1 MVKIDLQL
9 FTPNTFIMKRKIMFF
24 IGVVLFSYIT
34 SCKKI
39 EELLT
44 FYVND
49 ETTFTVENQFP
60 VDIPF
65 NIPTPDIESDSQE
78 EFENNNTR
86 ANLVK
91 NIYLNKLEL
100 SILSPEGTT
109 FSFLES
115 IHIFIS
121 TDDSNEIELAFKEN
135 IDEDTKKISMETS
148 DSRLDKYVK
157 SDTYDLRFKLV
168 TDEVVLNDIEL
179 KAKMRY
185 KVTADPF

>member
-1 MVKIDLQL
+1 ML
-9 FTPNTFIMKRKIMFF
+9 FASVIVFLSIA
-24 IGVVLFSYIT
+24 
-34 SCKKI
+34 SCDEI

-60 VDIPF
+60 IDIPF
-65 NIPTPDIESDSQE
+65 NIPTPDIETGSQE

-86 ANLVK
+86 VDLVK

-100 SILSPEGTT
+100 SILSPEDVT

-115 IHIFIS
+115 VHIFIS
-121 TDDSNEIELAFKEN
+121 TDDSNEIELAFKED
-135 IDEDTKKISMETS
+135 IDDVTKITLETS
-148 DSRLDKYVK
+148 DSRLDEYVK
-157 SDTYDLRFKLV
+157 NDSYDLRFKIV
-168 TDEVVLNDIEL
+168 TDEVLVRDVEL
-179 KAKMRY
+179 KAEMRY